1 MNHKE
6 NSDLTISCKIAFFKF
21 SKLEL
26 GGGCEKHF
34 IELCNGLIS
43 IDPHLEI
50 SIITLG
56 EKQEVLL
63 NRFLTNTIFKDYS
76 KVNIYRESSKSVLDA
91 INPKINYLSFDNF
104 KDLKTAL
111 KKFDVVIAKNEVLEA
126 FILKFIIGYKNLKK
140 LIFDCATPMNY
151 TYATS
156 IKDKI
161 HNILYGKII
170 YRFLTS
176 GVDAF
181 RVLNSYDKLLLTN
194 YGFKNVNLIYTPVEL
209 DKDIFNKRNLIK
221 PNLPFKILFLGRLTD
236 QKGIDTVIETIHL
249 LSKNEAFKN
258 IEFTIAGSGE
268 ESYLKLITDA
278 AKQYKNVL
286 YLGHIKATETNDLYN
301 NTDLVFVPS
310 RRETAFRI
318 TFEAAQYGRFLL
330 TSDIPTSGEFIIDN
344 VTGYKIEIEA
354 DKYAKKILEIYDAKL
369 DAKLNDV
376 DSLNNMGI
384 QSFNNIQEKMEPQKI
399 YNQFH
404 TLITTD

>member
-1 MNHKE
+1 MNHQE
-6 NSDLTISCKIAFFKF
+6 NSDLTRNRKIAFFKF

-63 NRFLTNTIFKDYS
+63 NRLLTNTFFKDYS
-76 KVNIYRESSKSVLDA
+76 KVNLYRESSKAILDA
-91 INPKINYLSFDNF
+91 INPKINYVSFDNF
-104 KDLKTAL
+104 KDLKMAL
-111 KKFDVVIAKNEVLEA
+111 KEFDVVISKNEVLEA
-126 FILKFIIGYKNLKK
+126 FVLKFIVGYKNLKK
-140 LIFDCATPMNY
+140 LIFDCATPISY

-156 IKDKI
+156 LKDKI
-161 HNILYGKII
+161 HNILYGKVI
-170 YRFLTS
+170 YGFLTS

-181 RVLNSYDKLLLTN
+181 RVLNSYDKLLLTD

-209 DKDIFNKRNLIK
+209 DKNIFNRRELIK
-221 PNLPFKILFLGRLTD
+221 PNTPFKILFIGRLTD
-236 QKGIDTVIETIHL
+236 QKGVDTVIETIHL
-249 LSKNEAFKN
+249 LSKNQVFSN
-258 IEFTIAGSGE
+258 IEFTIAGSGDE
-268 ESYLKLITDA
+268 IYLKLITDA
-278 AKQYKNVL
+278 AKQYKNVH
-286 YLGHIKATETNDLYN
+286 YLGHVKATEANNLYH

-318 TFEAAQYGRFLL
+318 IFEAAQYGRFLL

-344 VTGYKIEIEA
+344 VTGYKIEINAE
-354 DKYAKKILEIYDAKL
+354 KYAKKILEIYN
-369 DAKLNDV
+369 AKLNNV

-384 QSFNNIQEKMEPQKI
+384 QSFNNIEEKLEHQKI

-404 TLITTD
+404 ALITTD

>member
-6 NSDLTISCKIAFFKF
+6 NSDLTRNRKIAFFKF

-63 NRFLTNTIFKDYS
+63 NRLLTNTFFKDYS
-76 KVNIYRESSKSVLDA
+76 KVNLYREPSKSILEA
-91 INPKINYLSFDNF
+91 LNPKINYLSFDNF
-104 KDLKTAL
+104 KDLKVTL
-111 KKFDVVIAKNEVLEA
+111 KEFDVVISKNEVLEA
-126 FILKFIIGYKNLKK
+126 FVLKFIVGYKNLKK
-140 LIFDCATPMNY
+140 LIFDCATPINY

-170 YRFLTS
+170 YGFLTS

-181 RVLNSYDKLLLTN
+181 RVLNSYDKLLLTD
-194 YGFKNVNLIYTPVEL
+194 YGFENVNLIYTPVEL
-209 DKDIFNKRNLIK
+209 DKSIFNKRELIK
-221 PNLPFKILFLGRLTD
+221 PNTPFKILFIGRLTD
-236 QKGIDTVIETIHL
+236 QKGVDTVIETIHL
-249 LSKNEAFKN
+249 LSKNEVFSN
-258 IEFTIAGSGE
+258 IEFTIAGSGDE
-268 ESYLKLITDA
+268 IYRKLITDA

-286 YLGHIKATETNDLYN
+286 YLGHVKATEVNNLYH

-318 TFEAAQYGRFLL
+318 IFEAAQYGRFLL

-344 VTGYKIEIEA
+344 VTGYKIEIKAE
-354 DKYAKKILEIYDAKL
+354 KYAQKILELYNT
-369 DAKLNDV
+369 KLNNV

-384 QSFNNIQEKMEPQKI
+384 QSFNNIEEKLEPLKI
-399 YNQFH
+399 YNQFR